1 MKLDRI
7 PIAFGA
13 LLCAALAWFVSQAL
27 PAPAPGDRSA
37 FAQALARA
45 VLQERRIV
53 FPLGVAAS
61 IATLL
66 VLLRHGALTS
76 RRGALQGA
84 ALLAL
89 FGSGLLSV
97 LETEP
102 TARALLALIA
112 SDASLAPLLSRLAVD
127 RWLHLGLAV
136 AAVAC
141 LMVADREP
149 LPDESAGSFAGLDA
163 RHRTL
168 LFLLGTATLFQGYD
182 QFIVSMALP
191 YIGRDLDAS
200 ERGLGLALSLIRVG
214 ALVSVLLGYAA
225 DRRGR
230 RGLLLVT
237 ILAYTVATA
246 ATGLSRTI
254 VQFVIFQLVAEIF
267 LVAELALTQVVI
279 AEEFP
284 ARARSLGQGL
294 LGTFGAL
301 GAGLAALL
309 FPIFQETSAG
319 WRGLYFVGLAPL
331 LLVAYL
337 RRSLPETARWKTAEH
352 ATSFGDVAAGPY
364 RARFLVLLALAF
376 GLGASVSP
384 AFAFASYRATN
395 HFGWNPSEVSA
406 MVLMGGGLGMFGWF
420 LSGLFAERAG
430 RRRLGVLAFT
440 GTTGAAWTYYSTGW
454 LAPTFALLVFFEAGA
469 TVALNAL
476 GTELFPTRVRSTA
489 KSWISN
495 AAVIGAVFG
504 MACVGALGNALGG
517 ADRVIRLLSML
528 PVLCCAGVLALP
540 ETQGLELEDIVAV
553 EERTVTS
560 ISHPR

>member
-1 MKLDRI
+1 VKLDRT
-7 PIAFGA
+7 PIALGA
-13 LLCAALAWFVSQAL
+13 LLCAALAFFVLQS
-27 PAPAPGDRSA
+27 APAPEPSGRMA
-37 FAQALARA
+37 FAEQLARA
-45 VLQERRIV
+45 MGLQQRTV

-66 VLLRHGALTS
+66 VLLRHGALLS
-76 RRGALQGA
+76 RRGGLQGA

-97 LETEP
+97 AETGP
-102 TARALLALIA
+102 TAREALRVLATD
-112 SDASLAPLLSRLAVD
+112 DAVAPQLSRLAFD
-127 RWLHLGLAV
+127 HWLHLGLAV
-136 AAVAC
+136 AALVCLVA
-141 LMVADREP
+141 ADRQP
-149 LPDESAGSFAGLDA
+149 PPDESAGVVAGLDA
-163 RHRTL
+163 RHRSL
-168 LFLLGTATLFQGYD
+168 LFLLGTATLFRGYD
-182 QFIVSMALP
+182 HFIVSMALP
-191 YIGRDLDAS
+191 YIGRDLGAS
-200 ERGLGLALSLIRVG
+200 ESGLGLALSVIRVG

-230 RGLLLVT
+230 RGLLFAT

-246 ATGLSRTI
+246 ATGLSRSI
-254 VQFVIFQLVAEIF
+254 VQFVVCQLVAEIF
-267 LVAELALTQVVI
+267 LVAELSLAQVVI

-301 GAGLAALL
+301 GAGLAALF
-309 FPIFQETSAG
+309 FPLFQESAVG

-337 RRSLPETARWKTAEH
+337 RRSLPETARWRNAERRDE
-352 ATSFGDVAAGPY
+352 TRLGDVATGPY
-364 RARFLVLLALAF
+364 RARFLSLVALAF
-376 GLGASVSP
+376 ALSACAGP
-384 AFAFASYRATN
+384 AFGFASYRATQR
-395 HFGWNPSEVSA
+395 FGWTPAEVSA
-406 MVLMGGGLGMFGWF
+406 MVLMGGGLGMLGWF

-430 RRRLGVLAFT
+430 RRRLGLLAFT
-440 GTTGAAWTYYSTGW
+440 GTTAAAWTYYSTGW

-504 MACVGALGNALGG
+504 MACVGADA
-517 ADRVIRLLSML
+517 VIRLLSML

-540 ETQGLELEDIVAV
+540 ETQGLELEEIVAV